1 MSTLDKGDRKR
12 LELIIRVKEKMAQG
26 SLSAEPEKEVEEG
39 TRSQRVDLL
48 AKEGG
53 DGQQST
59 TKRKKDAKAAGGDEE
74 DDFFEA

>member
-12 LELIIRVKEKMAQG
+12 LELILRVKEKMVQG
-26 SLSAEPEKEVEEG
+26 LLSAEPEKEVEEG
-39 TRSQRVDLL
+39 VRSQRVDLL

-53 DGQQST
+53 EGQQST
-59 TKRKKDAKAAGGDEE
+59 TKSKKDAKAARGDEE

>member
-12 LELIIRVKEKMAQG
+12 LELILRVKEKMTQG

-53 DGQQST
+53 EQST
-59 TKRKKDAKAAGGDEE
+59 TKSKKDAKAAGGDEE